1 MINVDSYKCGDPRIK
16 SKQISKDLDY
26 GYAVTCHKVQGST
39 YNQVFVLAKDICLNK
54 NYKER
59 NQMLYVALT
68 RPRKLAVVLL

>member
-1 MINVDSYKCGDPRIK
+1 MMNIASYRSGAGREK

-39 YNQVFVLAKDICLNK
+39 YDHVFVLVKDILLNK
-54 NYKER
+54 NHKER

-68 RPRKLAVVLL
+68 RPKYSAIVLK